1 MSSLSPIYKKW
12 RESRKRELMRDGLNA
27 ADARMWA
34 NREATSRQDAEALVG
49 REVALNAALIRNIRA
64 NGTYSIYLHVPIDD
78 VPVALR
84 ERAAAWANSPSP
96 RTTAFT
102 H

>member
-1 MSSLSPIYKKW
+1 MSALSPIYKKW
-12 RESRKRELMRDGLNA
+12 RETRKRELMRNGLNA

-49 REVALNAALIRNIRA
+49 REVALKAMLIRDVRS
-64 NGTYSIYLHVPIDD
+64 NGTYSIYLHVSIDD

-84 ERAAAWANSPSP
+84 ERAAAWANSPNP
-96 RTTAFT
+96 RTAAFA